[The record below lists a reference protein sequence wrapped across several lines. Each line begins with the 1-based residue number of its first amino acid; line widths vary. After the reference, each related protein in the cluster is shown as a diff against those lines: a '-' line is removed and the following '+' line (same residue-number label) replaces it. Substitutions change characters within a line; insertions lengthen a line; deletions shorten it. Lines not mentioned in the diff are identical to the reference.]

1 MIQQGRDKSS
11 RRYKPAPQ
19 PADSMSNSKS
29 EGRVF
34 TFVDYDINRRGVTE
48 TARAH
53 LMKDRVR
60 SKREARS
67 EWVSRNQFSPLRWM
81 RPKEENAGPNP
92 EATDAALSQSGESGR
107 ATKNR
112 ISHYAAV
119 IDFQRDSVTVSPF
132 LRKPR
137 SESPRPRTAIKPE
150 PRTKLEDQDSKS
162 SERTAVDR
170 RKRRAPSPA
179 PGDDDPSEDSRLS
192 NSPFP
197 FVDAESPRS
206 SASAYDAERHS
217 PRLRC
222 KSRRASME
230 SRSEFGLSLLEGLK
244 IETTPPEQQATLQD
258 RFPGSEDE
266 PQRTV
271 LRELQQSVDG
281 SRLALTPSDRNLI
294 RYFALNAVSML
305 GLDVYPEIVQKHD
318 PVLKLFIPFA
328 VSSQWCFETMILLFS
343 ANHYRKYGPQAES
356 DLFAA
361 ENHYL
366 AARQNFILAQTRQRI
381 SALANQKDSSD
392 EDVVAFLFLALS
404 EYCAGHRQIGLM
416 HFKAWKEYCEMRRVL
431 GIRPCGLPCKT
442 IVWWCISVLTESDV
456 LLDSII
462 NPSTRSRV
470 REDPGKLFRYFESF
484 SGEPSG
490 ETDSLS
496 VPAKLDRRI
505 TC

>member
-1 MIQQGRDKSS
+1 
-11 RRYKPAPQ
+11 
-19 PADSMSNSKS
+19 MSDQKS

-81 RPKEENAGPNP
+81 RPKEENAQPSPGPTN
-92 EATDAALSQSGESGR
+92 ASLSKSGESDK
-107 ATKNR
+107 AKKNR

-119 IDFQRDSVTVSPF
+119 IDFQKDIVTVSPF

-137 SESPRPRTAIKPE
+137 SESPRSRTTVRSE
-150 PRTKLEDQDSKS
+150 PRTKLEGQDKS
-162 SERTAVDR
+162 SERGAVDR
-170 RKRRAPSPA
+170 KRRTRL
-179 PGDDDPSEDSRLS
+179 PGTCDPSEDSRSS
-192 NSPFP
+192 NSPFI
-197 FVDAESPRS
+197 DTESPRS
-206 SASAYDAERHS
+206 SASIYDVERHS
-217 PRLRC
+217 PQLRS
-222 KSRRASME
+222 KSRRPSTE
-230 SRSEFGLSLLEGLK
+230 SRSEFGLSLFEGLK
-244 IETTPPEQQATLQD
+244 IANTPPEQQAMLHD
-258 RFPGSEDE
+258 RCRGSEDQ
-266 PQRTV
+266 PQRIV
-271 LRELQQSVDG
+271 LRELQKSVEG
-281 SRLALTPSDRNLI
+281 SALVLTPTDRNLI
-294 RYFALNAVSML
+294 RYFALNAAAML
-305 GLDVYPEIVQKHD
+305 GLDIYPEIMQKHD
-318 PVLKLFIPFA
+318 PVLKLFLPFA
-328 VSSQWCFETMILLFS
+328 ISSQWCFETMILLFS
-343 ANHYRKYGPQAES
+343 ANHYRKYGPQPDSE
-356 DLFAA
+356 LFDA

-381 SALANQKDSSD
+381 SALANQKDSND

-404 EYCAGHRQIGLM
+404 EYCTGHRQIGLM
-416 HFKAWKEYCEMRRVL
+416 HFTAWKEYCEMRRVL

-484 SGEPSG
+484 SGEQSG

-496 VPAKLDRRI
+496 VPVKLDRRI

>member
-1 MIQQGRDKSS
+1 
-11 RRYKPAPQ
+11 
-19 PADSMSNSKS
+19 MSNQKP

-81 RPKEENAGPNP
+81 RPKEENAQSNP
-92 EATDAALSQSGESGR
+92 DGSNATPSGLGESDG
-107 ATKNR
+107 ATKRR

-137 SESPRPRTAIKPE
+137 SESPRSRTAAKGE
-150 PRTKLEDQDSKS
+150 PRTKGESQGNKPSQ
-162 SERTAVDR
+162 RTTID
-170 RKRRAPSPA
+170 RKRRAESPRESDLA
-179 PGDDDPSEDSRLS
+179 EDSRLS

-197 FVDAESPRS
+197 FTDTESPSS

-217 PRLRC
+217 PQLPS
-222 KSRRASME
+222 KSRRPSTE
-230 SRSEFGLSLLEGLK
+230 SRSEFGLSFLESLK
-244 IETTPPEQQATLQD
+244 IENTPPGQQATLHE
-258 RFPGSEDE
+258 RLSGSEEE
-266 PQRTV
+266 PQCTV
-271 LRELQQSVDG
+271 VRELQQSVEG
-281 SRLALTPSDRNLI
+281 SRIVLTPTDRNLI
-294 RYFALNAVSML
+294 RYFALNAASML
-305 GLDVYPEIVQKHD
+305 GLDVYPDIVQKHD
-318 PVLKLFIPFA
+318 PVLQLFIPFA

-343 ANHYRKYGPQAES
+343 ANHYRKHGPQPES
-356 DLFAA
+356 DLFDA

-381 SALANQKDSSD
+381 SALANHKDSSD

-462 NPSTRSRV
+462 NPSTRARV

-484 SGEPSG
+484 SAEQSG
-490 ETDSLS
+490 DTSLS

>member
-1 MIQQGRDKSS
+1 MSQQ
-11 RRYKPAPQ
+11 Q
-19 PADSMSNSKS
+19 P
-29 EGRVF
+29 EERVF

-81 RPKEENAGPNP
+81 RPKEENGQPNP
-92 EATDAALSQSGESGR
+92 DTTNAPSARAGESDR

-137 SESPRPRTAIKPE
+137 SESPRSRTAVKAE
-150 PRTKLEDQDSKS
+150 PRTKLEGQDKTS
-162 SERTAVDR
+162 SERATVD
-170 RKRRAPSPA
+170 RKRRAPSPGEGDP
-179 PGDDDPSEDSRLS
+179 PGDSRLG

-197 FVDAESPRS
+197 FTDTESPRS
-206 SASAYDAERHS
+206 SASVYDVERHS
-217 PRLRC
+217 PQLC
-222 KSRRASME
+222 TKSRRESME

-244 IETTPPEQQATLQD
+244 IENTPPEQQSTLQD
-258 RFPGSEDE
+258 RFPGSEEE
-266 PQRTV
+266 PHRTV
-271 LRELQQSVDG
+271 LRELQQSVDV
-281 SRLALTPSDRNLI
+281 SRIVLTPIDRNLI
-294 RYFALNAVSML
+294 RYFALNAASML

-328 VSSQWCFETMILLFS
+328 LSSQWCFETMVLLFS
-343 ANHYRKYGPQAES
+343 ANHFRKYGPQPEI
-356 DLFAA
+356 DLFDA

-392 EDVVAFLFLALS
+392 EDVVAFLFLALA

-462 NPSTRSRV
+462 NPATRSRV

-484 SGEPSG
+484 SGQQSS
-490 ETDSLS
+490 ETDKLAL
-496 VPAKLDRRI
+496 PAKLDRRI